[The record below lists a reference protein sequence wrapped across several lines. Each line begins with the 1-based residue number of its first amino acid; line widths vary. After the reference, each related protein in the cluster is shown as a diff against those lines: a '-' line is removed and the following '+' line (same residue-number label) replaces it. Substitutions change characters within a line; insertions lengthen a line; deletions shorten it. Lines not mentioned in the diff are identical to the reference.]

1 MYSYIDSAH
10 MAHHDLKGYAVGFIC
25 FKNGA
30 FAAKSKKQR
39 LNSNSSYE
47 AELIEA
53 GEFEN
58 KSHGPGIL

>member
-1 MYSYIDSAH
+1 
-10 MAHHDLKGYAVGFIC
+10 MAHHDLKGHAAGFIC

-47 AELIEA
+47 AELIGA
-53 GEFEN
+53 GEFKTNHMGQEFYDC
-58 KSHGPGIL
+58 PRI